1 MPNGE
6 RGKLLDGHTGGG
18 LLGGETKERDTG
30 DSTGDGG
37 DDPTIDGDGLF
48 SHHLR
53 VAVGLAP
60 LELSRVAGPG
70 LHAAPA
76 LLGVLLAHADLV
88 VEVKGDDRSE
98 GVLDDHSVVLG
109 LGARARSLG
118 VASLVL
124 DVERDDI
131 LAYLSLLDELLG
143 SGDELAHLELVVGPM

>member
-88 VEVKGDDRSE
+88 VEVKGDNRSE
-98 GVLDDHSVVLG
+98 VSLTTTVRYWVLVPGQEASVLPA
-109 LGARARSLG
+109 LSWTWNAMT
-118 VASLVL
+118 
-124 DVERDDI
+124 
-131 LAYLSLLDELLG
+131 YL
-143 SGDELAHLELVVGPM
+143 PT